1 MQNRCSLSHLD
12 HESRST
18 TREVVRCPHARPNA
32 IEQRQARSLR
42 RYKAAHLREQTDDR
56 GLSQHC
62 ALAAHVWSSD
72 DQKSI
77 SGIVEINAIGYKSRF
92 AEYFNHGM
100 AALHDFNF
108 IAVVHLRTRETAP
121 RRSFSERAKC
131 IDDGKGACCGLNAFC
146 SRGNLPADAIEK
158 FRFKKNDP
166 LFSSENLLFPIAQF
180 RSGKSFCIR

>member
-32 IEQRQARSLR
+32 IEQRQARALR
-42 RYKAAHLREQTDDR
+42 RYKAAHLRQQTDDS
-56 GLSQHC
+56 GLPQHR

-77 SGIVEINAIGYKSRF
+77 RRVVEIDAIGYKSRF
-92 AEYFNHGM
+92 AEYFDHGM

-108 IAVVHLRTRETAP
+108 IAVVHLRTRVTAP
-121 RRSFSERAKC
+121 CRSFSQRGKRIEYGERA
-131 IDDGKGACCGLNAFC
+131 CCCLNAFC
-146 SRGNLPADAIEK
+146 SRRNLPANVIEK
-158 FRFKKNDP
+158 LRFK
-166 LFSSENLLFPIAQF
+166 
-180 RSGKSFCIR
+180 